1 MDTQS
6 LGALAHYNYTSNSYS
21 YEQAA
26 MVLRKLDLKNDAMEQ
41 RYRRMVFNVLAKN
54 QDDHVKNIPFL
65 MDRKGSGTLRW
76 LMI

>member
-1 MDTQS
+1 
-6 LGALAHYNYTSNSYS
+6 
-21 YEQAA
+21 